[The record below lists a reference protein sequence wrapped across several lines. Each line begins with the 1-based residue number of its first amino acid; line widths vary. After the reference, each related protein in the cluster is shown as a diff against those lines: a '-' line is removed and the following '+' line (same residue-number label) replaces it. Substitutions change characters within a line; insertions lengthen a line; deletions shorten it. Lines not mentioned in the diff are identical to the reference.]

1 MFGKC
6 VGFGQCLHKRGRNGR
21 FLWAAQNVV
30 KWYENM
36 GEKKNSRRAVTK
48 SACVSSPTDDF
59 IFIEKMVGQNL
70 TIQAHLSKLCFENCS
85 CPAYGE

>member
-1 MFGKC
+1 MCVCVTKSLKGSYMFGKC

-36 GEKKNSRRAVTK
+36 GENKKIHVGRLQNQLVFQVQQTI
-48 SACVSSPTDDF
+48 SS
-59 IFIEKMVGQNL
+59 
-70 TIQAHLSKLCFENCS
+70 S
-85 CPAYGE
+85 